1 MNAVAFDTLKTAR
14 ALEGSGIPRAHAEAI
29 AEQLAEGRTVDLSHL
44 ATREELRAEVAK
56 LATKEELKADLK
68 HLATKADVAELKAD
82 MLKVIIGAVALNTAI
97 VVGAVL
103 GVAKLLGH

>member
-44 ATREELRAEVAK
+44 ATRDELKHEVALLRADMRDLESRMTIK
-56 LATKEELKADLK
+56 LGGMLVVITGIL
-68 HLATKADVAELKAD
+68 LA
-82 MLKVIIGAVALNTAI
+82 AI
-97 VVGAVL
+97 RYLPA
-103 GVAKLLGH
+103 AH

>member
-44 ATREELRAEVAK
+44 ATK
-56 LATKEELKADLK
+56 DELKAELK
-68 HLATKADVAELKAD
+68 YLASKADIAELKAD

>member
-14 ALEGSGIPRAHAEAI
+14 ALEVSGMPRAHAEAI

-44 ATREELRAEVAK
+44 ATK
-56 LATKEELKADLK
+56 DELKLEIARVRTDIS
-68 HLATKADVAELKAD
+68 ELKAD
-82 MLKVIIGAVALNTAI
+82 MLKVIISAVALNTAI

>member
-14 ALEGSGIPRAHAEAI
+14 ALEVSGIPRAHAEAI

-44 ATREELRAEVAK
+44 ATK
-56 LATKEELKADLK
+56 DELKHEIGVLRSDLRS
-68 HLATKADVAELKAD
+68 DIAELKAD
-82 MLKVIIGAVALNTAI
+82 MLKFI
-97 VVGAVL
+97 VGAVVLNGALIVGGML

>member
-14 ALEGSGIPRAHAEAI
+14 ALETSGIPRAHAEAI

-44 ATREELRAEVAK
+44 ATK
-56 LATKEELKADLK
+56 DELKAELK
-68 HLATKADVAELKAD
+68 YLASKADIAELKAD